1 MDIERNRRPVRGISL
16 TPLIDVM
23 FFLIVFFMMSTS
35 FVMSKS
41 MELNLPSAS
50 QGKNKPGDGKASKDD
65 AMLLRVQPDGAVTV
79 AGKFYSLEALGSRL
93 KEVLA
98 AKPDQ
103 RFMILSTENVSVQQ
117 LVTVMDAIYLLGGKS
132 VQIDRDG
139 HDVGF
144 DVKIENYDPKV
155 Q

>member
-41 MELNLPSAS
+41 MELNLPSQ
-50 QGKNKPGDGKASKDD
+50 QGKNKHGEGKASKDD

-79 AGKFYSLEALGSRL
+79 AGKFYSLEALGPRL

>member
-1 MDIERNRRPVRGISL
+1 MDIERNRRPVRNISL

-41 MELNLPSAS
+41 MELNLPS
-50 QGKNKPGDGKASKDD
+50 QHGKNKQSEGKASKDD
-65 AMLLRVQPDGAVTV
+65 AMLLRVQQDGAVTV
-79 AGKFYSLEALGSRL
+79 AGKFYSLEALGPRL

-144 DVKIENYDPKV
+144 DVQIENYDPKV